1 MFILYVTFS
10 DCFSSFPIA
19 LLNLELTVIDFE
31 FVILF
36 VAESAEFFEV
46 LFPALKTEWESFES
60 TGDVS
65 IAEV

>member
-1 MFILYVTFS
+1 MF
-10 DCFSSFPIA
+10 
-19 LLNLELTVIDFE
+19 LLFLFLCYIWSLELTVIDSE

-36 VAESAEFFEV
+36 VAESAELFEV

-60 TGDVS
+60 TGDIS